1 MLSLRALY
9 RRKLHGSIL
18 GGSIHVR
25 GLWAVRVGTAR
36 AGLVNWL
43 RSLGHVREVARLAYG
58 ICQRH
63 WRAGKMR
70 NVGGIL

>member
-1 MLSLRALY
+1 MLSLRTLY
-9 RRKLHGSIL
+9 RRKLH
-18 GGSIHVR
+18 GSIHVR

-43 RSLGHVREVARLAYG
+43 RSLGHVREVARLAYV

-70 NVGGIL
+70 HVGGIL